1 MDIFLTRRSS
11 FVKKEEMEIQHMKD
25 YSVDFKF
32 IQISQCRAKRS
43 GRIRQ
48 SRLVGFDRLFILKS
62 RRKKNKIKQGK
73 SMKNYSEIMR
83 DP

>member
-1 MDIFLTRRSS
+1 
-11 FVKKEEMEIQHMKD
+11 MEIQHMKD

-62 RRKKNKIKQGK
+62 RRRKNNKIKQGK